1 MKKFTHVMLLMF
13 LFLVTA
19 LYAQEKNDE
28 RIDIDF
34 RNQKVSDIVLSV
46 AKMCGKSV
54 SLDDTVAGIASFHFE
69 DKSFDVAIRRFCDAN
84 HIFINVVDDIY
95 YLTKI
100 RFEEKP
106 EGYFIDCENVPVEP
120 FLREL
125 SRFTHT
131 TIMNDPL
138 PNVPVTVREDSAG
151 VEDVLRLVMLRLTGY
166 SLDREGEGFF
176 IGKNS
181 SRGGSGRGED
191 FRIELKD
198 SLYTLTLRKGSLAAV
213 MDALFKKAGNEYSLL
228 LKNSVMLENLY
239 YSDKDFD
246 SLLRLILE
254 QASCDYAVN
263 SEIYYVFEVQKKDVL
278 KKLKDTTAVRLVNIN
293 ADAVMSLFPT
303 DLNAGA
309 FVKADKTT
317 NTLYVT
323 GSTGETAPI
332 LDFLSAIDVPIE
344 DRYYR
349 CFTLRNISVAAA
361 VPLIPKS
368 MLYGDITVIPDT
380 MSFVTQVTKEREQM
394 LLEYLALIDIRN
406 EARPVRLRYIKS
418 DELMK
423 FLPPSVHK
431 ENLSL
436 TDDSTL
442 IFFTGPEDVYQSF
455 LKELA
460 LMDKPKQQVCY
471 QVLVIQRQRSHGL
484 NSNSK
489 ITMSKLAG
497 SENDRKG
504 LDTMNWMATL
514 GNLFSINFDIVS
526 FLGIQFA
533 ALFNAELGEGR
544 SHVLA
549 DTRLNGIS
557 GQTINFSNTSTFR
570 YRDIVPDSN
579 KGVYSSTTREI
590 SSGLVLSINGWVSGD
605 DMITVD
611 VNAQVSNQGTVNG
624 STTDT
629 TNPPGTT
636 EKKVSTNV
644 RTESGTPI
652 VISGL
657 LQSDKEV
664 TVKKVPLL
672 GSIPLLGH
680 LFRKE
685 VESDSETEFV
695 IYLVPFV
702 EKPDNGKVNHDKRLR
717 QYYEEYVAKEK

>member
-1 MKKFTHVMLLMF
+1 MRKICFIALLLCLSSSIVF
-13 LFLVTA
+13 
-19 LYAQEKNDE
+19 AQEKVE
-28 RIDIDF
+28 EKIDIDF

-69 DKSFDVAIRRFCDAN
+69 DKSFDVAIRRFCESN
-84 HIFINVVDDIY
+84 HIFIDVIDDIY
-95 YLTKI
+95 YFTKVHI
-100 RFEEKP
+100 KQNG
-106 EGYFIDCENVPVEP
+106 EGYYVDCENVPVES

-131 TIMNDPL
+131 TIMCDSL
-138 PNVPVTVREDSAG
+138 PNVMVTVREENAS
-151 VEDVLRLVMLRLTGY
+151 VEDVLRLVMLRLGGY
-166 SLDREGEGFF
+166 SLDMEGEGFF

-181 SRGGSGRGED
+181 SKGGSGRGED

-198 SLYTLTLRKGSLAAV
+198 SLYSLTLRKGSLTAV
-213 MDALFKKAGNEYSLL
+213 IDTLFKKAGMEYSLL
-228 LKNSVMLENLY
+228 LKNSIMLENLY
-239 YSDKDFD
+239 YSGKDFD
-246 SLLRLILE
+246 TLLRLILE
-254 QASCDYAVN
+254 QSACDYAVAG
-263 SEIYYVFEVQKKDVL
+263 EIYYLFEVQKKDIL
-278 KKLKDTTAVRLVNIN
+278 KKLKETTSVRLVNIN
-293 ADAVMSLFPT
+293 ADAVMALFPS

-309 FVKADKTT
+309 FVKADKST

-323 GSTGETAPI
+323 GSTEETAPI
-332 LDFLSAIDVPIE
+332 LSFIESVDIPAE
-344 DRYYR
+344 DRYYQ
-349 CFTLRNISVAAA
+349 CFTLKNITVANA

-368 MLYGDITVIPDT
+368 MLYGDITVIPDS
-380 MSFVTQVTKEREQM
+380 MSFVTLVTKEREQM
-394 LLEYLALIDIRN
+394 LLEYLALIDKKK
-406 EARPVRLRYIKS
+406 EAYPVRLRYIKS
-418 DELMK
+418 EELMK

-431 ENLSL
+431 ENLTV

-442 IFFTGPEDVYQSF
+442 VFFTGPEDVYQTF
-455 LKELA
+455 MKELA

-484 NSNSK
+484 NSNSQ

-497 SENDRKG
+497 SENDKKG

-570 YRDIVPDSN
+570 YRDIVPDTN
-579 KGVYSSTTREI
+579 RGVYSSTTREI

-624 STTDT
+624 STSDT

-685 VESDSETEFV
+685 VESDSETEFA

-717 QYYEEYVAKEK
+717 QYYEEYVTKEK

>member
-1 MKKFTHVMLLMF
+1 MRKICSFMLILC
-13 LFLVTA
+13 LLAGIAV
-19 LYAQEKNDE
+19 AQEE

-34 RNQKVSDIVLSV
+34 RNQKISDIVLSV

-69 DKSFDVAIRRFCDAN
+69 DKSFDVAMRRFCEAN
-84 HIFINVVDDIY
+84 HVFMEVKDDIY
-95 YLTKI
+95 HFTKVH
-100 RFEEKP
+100 FEQKN
-106 EGYFIDCENVPVEP
+106 EGYYVDCENVPVEP

-131 TIMNDPL
+131 TIMNDSL
-138 PNVPVTVREDSAG
+138 PNILVTVREENSN
-151 VEDVLRLVMLRLTGY
+151 VEDILRLVMLRLGGY
-166 SLDREGEGFF
+166 SLDMEGKGFF

-181 SRGGSGRGED
+181 ARGSSGRGED
-191 FRIELKD
+191 FRVELKD
-198 SLYTLTLRKGSLAAV
+198 SLYTLTLRKGSLSAV
-213 MDALFKKAGNEYSLL
+213 IDTLFKKAGKEYSLL
-228 LKNSVMLENLY
+228 IKNSVVMENMY
-239 YSDKDFD
+239 YSSKEFD
-246 SLLRLILE
+246 VLLRLILE
-254 QASCDYAVN
+254 QASCDYALTD
-263 SEIYYVFEVQKKDVL
+263 EIYYVFEVQKKDVL
-278 KKLKDTTAVRLVNIN
+278 KKLKDTTTVRLVNIN
-293 ADAVMSLFPT
+293 TDTVMSLFPA

-309 FVKADKTT
+309 FVKADKAM

-323 GSTGETAPI
+323 GSSEETSPI
-332 LDFLSAIDVPIE
+332 LSFIETIDVPVE
-344 DRYYR
+344 DRYYQ
-349 CFTLRNISVAAA
+349 CFTLKNIPVASA
-361 VPLIPKS
+361 VPLIPKT
-368 MLYGDITVIPDT
+368 MLYSDVTVIPGT
-380 MSFVTQVTKEREQM
+380 MSFVTQVTKERESVLQD
-394 LLEYLALIDIRN
+394 YLSLIDRKS
-406 EARPVRLRYIKS
+406 EAVSVRLRYIKS

-423 FLPPSVHK
+423 FLPPSVSK
-431 ENLSL
+431 ENISVS
-436 TDDSTL
+436 DDASL

-455 LKELA
+455 MKELA

-484 NSNSK
+484 NSNSN

-497 SENDRKG
+497 SESGKKG
-504 LDTMNWMATL
+504 LETMNWMATL

-570 YRDIVPDSN
+570 YRDIVPDTN

-611 VNAQVSNQGTVNG
+611 VNAVVSNQGSVNG
-624 STTDT
+624 SSSDT

-702 EKPDNGKVNHDKRLR
+702 EKADKGKTDHDMRL
-717 QYYEEYVAKEK
+717 QKFYEEYVSKDR